1 MRLLYP
7 EINVMQIAFKVALGH
22 FAHPPHSCSGF
33 APPLKHLGGLT
44 AIKLLKAGQASYV
57 QPKQQAWWS
66 GVQEVAV
73 KLLPLAGASE
83 GEVKVVLREAVALA
97 RASEYCK
104 YASRLLGMC
113 RKDGNFCL
121 VMKKYAGSLSSK
133 LNTYAGMDA
142 SS

>member
-1 MRLLYP
+1 
-7 EINVMQIAFKVALGH
+7 V
-22 FAHPPHSCSGF
+22 SD
-33 APPLKHLGGLT
+33 
-44 AIKLLKAGQASYV
+44 
-57 QPKQQAWWS
+57 
-66 GVQEVAV
+66 VQEVAV

-97 RASEYCK
+97 WASEYCK

-142 SS
+142 CGRSNMAIQCADFIAYCKESCTSIS